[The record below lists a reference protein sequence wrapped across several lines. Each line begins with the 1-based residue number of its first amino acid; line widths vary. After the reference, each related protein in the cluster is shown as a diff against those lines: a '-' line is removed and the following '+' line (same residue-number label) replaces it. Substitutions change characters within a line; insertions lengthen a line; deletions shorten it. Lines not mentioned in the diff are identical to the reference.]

1 MNIDQE
7 FLLRRISR
15 SIHENGA
22 REITGKILNKVLTD
36 IVNKIFENIPT
47 LYSENVSAGEAS
59 IAASLFRVTS
69 EGFIIKT
76 STSTLIFDEEE
87 GFLIRNG
94 AKDLLK
100 VSPTVLEANIKNLHF
115 EMRDGTFTFSINGGS
130 SDYVMTFDDSN
141 GIIMGEVNIEATL
154 DDLQRQIDELKNAR
168 A

>member
-7 FLLRRISR
+7 FLLREISR

-22 REITGKILNKVLTD
+22 REITGKILNRVLTD
-36 IVNKIFENIPT
+36 IVDKIFKNIPT
-47 LYSENVSAGEAS
+47 LYSENVSDREAS

-69 EGFIIKT
+69 EGFIITT
-76 STSTLIFDEEE
+76 SNSTLIFNEEE
-87 GFLIRNG
+87 GLIIRSG

-100 VSPTVLEANIKNLHF
+100 VSPTVLEANIGRLHF
-115 EMRDGTFTFSINGGS
+115 EMSDGTFTFSINDGS

-154 DDLQRQIDELKNAR
+154 DDLQRQIDELKNA
-168 A
+168 